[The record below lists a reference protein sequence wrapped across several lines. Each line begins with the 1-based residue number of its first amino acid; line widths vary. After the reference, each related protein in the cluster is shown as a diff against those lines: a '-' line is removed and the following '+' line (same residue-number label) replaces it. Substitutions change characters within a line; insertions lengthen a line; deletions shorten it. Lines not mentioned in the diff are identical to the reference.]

1 MYSVGGGG
9 GSNFQNLKVSKNS
22 GEGCAAAASLFNCLV
37 NFKISN
43 LRENWNEIKVY
54 LFFHRYREN

>member
-22 GEGCAAAASLFNCLV
+22 GEGCAAAASLLNCLV
-37 NFKISN
+37 NFRISN
-43 LRENWNEIKVY
+43 LRENWNEIKVF
-54 LFFHRYREN
+54 LFFRRYREK